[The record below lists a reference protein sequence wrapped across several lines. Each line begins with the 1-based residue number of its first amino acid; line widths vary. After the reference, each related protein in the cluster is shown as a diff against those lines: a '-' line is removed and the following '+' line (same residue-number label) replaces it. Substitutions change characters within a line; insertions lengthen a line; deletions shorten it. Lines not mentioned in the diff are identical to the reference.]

1 MRHKTHDQQ
10 LREAKGWIWWLRY
23 CAAWRLPRRLSRI
36 VQPRIFSAEALQ
48 TALSSDVKPLFLRPT
63 IH

>member
-1 MRHKTHDQQ
+1 MNEKTLSQQ

-23 CAAWRLPRRLSRI
+23 LAAWLLPRWLSRV
-36 VQPRIFSAEALQ
+36 VQPRIFSDEALQ
-48 TALSSDVKPLFLRPT
+48 RVLSSEVKPLFRPPT